1 MNVSYNGKG
10 YALPDFLI
18 VGAARAGTTTLYQ
31 HLLTHPQLFLPR
43 VKEPSFFHF
52 LNNANGQAATHN
64 RQYIIT
70 LADYVQLFAGAPEGT
85 LLGEASTVYLHDAQR
100 VIRNIS
106 EIYSGKTRHLRI
118 VVILREPVERALS
131 MYSHMSQ
138 SGMESMPFDEAI
150 KPGIALERLEK
161 HGKGFDYIGGSC
173 YLDPITQYLD
183 FSENVKILMFDD
195 LFTNR
200 SEILSDLCEFLGVD
214 PRLLGDS
221 TVIANASG
229 KVRDS
234 LWGKLFLMKRAIS
247 ASPAKP
253 VLDKLIPH
261 VLSRKLGALIH
272 VKGIQK
278 EARDM
283 RKYRSELG
291 LLFTDDLRGLAAL
304 FADRGMPGHARTV
317 RRWLT
322 SYETSKRA
330 EAG

>member
-1 MNVSYNGKG
+1 MNVSYNGKR

-64 RQYIIT
+64 RQYITT
-70 LADYVQLFAGAPEGT
+70 LSDYAQLFAGAPKGAF
-85 LLGEASTVYLHDAQR
+85 LGEASTVYLHDAQR

-106 EIYSGKTRHLRI
+106 EIYSDRTRHLRI

-131 MYSHMSQ
+131 MYSHMAQ
-138 SGMESMPFDEAI
+138 CGMESMPFDEAI
-150 KPGIALERLEK
+150 KPEIAFDRVTK
-161 HGKGFDYIGGSC
+161 HGKGFDYIGGSR
-173 YLDPITQYLD
+173 YLDPITRYLD
-183 FSENVKILMFDD
+183 SFENVKILMFDD
-195 LFTNR
+195 LSANR
-200 SEILSDLCEFLGVD
+200 SEILADLCEFLSVD
-214 PRLLGDS
+214 PSLLRDN

-229 KVRDS
+229 KVRNS

-261 VLSRKLGALIH
+261 VLSRRLGALIH
-272 VKGIQK
+272 HKGIQK
-278 EARDM
+278 DARNM
-283 RKYRSELG
+283 REYRGELG
-291 LLFTDDLRGLAAL
+291 FLFTDDLRGLAAL
-304 FADRGMPGHARTV
+304 FEARGMPGHVGTV
-317 RRWLT
+317 GRWLM

-330 EAG
+330 DAG